1 MQRLHYIF
9 VSKASRTS
17 VASLLS
23 ILTPIY
29 LARLGYS
36 ALYVG
41 VGLTAILAGNAFF
54 NILLTWYGDY
64 LGRKRFLLVFSLLV
78 IVSGVLLSSTIFL
91 PLILLGLFLGNIST
105 TGTEAGPFQSI
116 ETGVLPI
123 LEPEERRNRAFGV
136 YNFIGYGA
144 SSIGAFVASAP
155 DYFLDSLLA
164 SRLLYLVYGLVGVV
178 LLVIYRRIGNIES
191 QETGPKK
198 IGLGNV
204 RLEARRDITK
214 LSFFYSIDAF
224 GGSLVSQF
232 VLSYWFSQVYRV
244 SLSSLGEIFLAVN
257 VVTAFST
264 LAAPVLAERLGNLRT
279 MVSTHLLSNVFL
291 IMVPLAGSFLAAIA
305 FLFLRQS
312 ISQMDVPTRQAF
324 MAQLFTDQERVP
336 ANAVTN
342 TSRSLSG
349 TLGGPLTAIM
359 FSVGAA
365 SLPILTGGF
374 SKILYDLLVFHSYR
388 KKVRLIPH

>member
-9 VSKASRTS
+9 ISKASRTS

-41 VGLTAILAGNAFF
+41 IGLTAILAGNAFF

-64 LGRKRFLLVFSLLV
+64 LGRKRSLLVFSLLV
-78 IVSGVLLSSTIFL
+78 VVSGVLLSSTIFL

-144 SSIGAFVASAP
+144 SSIGAFAASAP
-155 DYFLDSLLA
+155 DYFQDSLLA
-164 SRLLYLVYGLVGVV
+164 SRLLYLVYGLVGVL

-191 QETGPKK
+191 QEAGPRK

-204 RLEARRDITK
+204 RPEARRDITK

-232 VLSYWFSQVYRV
+232 VLSYWFNQVYKV
-244 SLSSLGEIFLAVN
+244 SLSSLGEVFLAVN

-264 LAAPVLAERLGNLRT
+264 LAAPVLAEKLGNLRT

-336 ANAVTN
+336 ANAITN

-359 FSVGAA
+359 FAVGAT

-374 SKILYDLLVFHSYR
+374 SKILYDVLVFHSYR
-388 KKVRLIPH
+388 KKGF

>member
-1 MQRLHYIF
+1 MQSLSYIF
-9 VSKASRTS
+9 ISKASRVS
-17 VASLLS
+17 VSSLLS

-29 LARLGYS
+29 LSRLGYS

-54 NILLTWYGDY
+54 NIILIWYGDY
-64 LGRKRFLLVFSLLV
+64 LGRKRSLMIFSLLV
-78 IVSGVLLSSTIFL
+78 VVSGVLLSSTIFF

-105 TGTEAGPFQSI
+105 TGTEAGPFQSV

-123 LEPEERRNRAFGV
+123 LVPKERENRTFGV

-144 SSIGAFVASAP
+144 SSIGAFAASVP
-155 DYFLDSLLA
+155 DYFQDSLLT
-164 SRLLYLVYGLVGVV
+164 SRLLYLVYGLIGIL
-178 LLVIYRRIGNIES
+178 LLVTYHKIGNIEA
-191 QETGPKK
+191 QETGPRK

-204 RLEARRDITK
+204 RPEARRDITK
-214 LSFFYSIDAF
+214 LSLFYSIDGF

-244 SLSSLGEIFLAVN
+244 SLSSLGAIFLAVN

-264 LAAPVLAERLGNLRT
+264 LAAPILAEKLGNLRT

-291 IMVPLAGSFLAAIA
+291 IFVPLAGSFLGAVV

-359 FSVGAA
+359 FMVGAS

-374 SKILYDLLVFHSYR
+374 SKILYDVLVFRSYR
-388 KKVRLIPH
+388 KKVV

>member
-1 MQRLHYIF
+1 MQRLSYVF
-9 VSKASRTS
+9 VSKASRAS
-17 VASLLS
+17 ISSLLS
-23 ILTPIY
+23 ILTPVY

-41 VGLTAILAGNAFF
+41 VALTTILAGNAFF
-54 NILLTWYGDY
+54 NIILTWYGDY
-64 LGRKRFLLVFSLLV
+64 LGRRRSLLVFSLLV
-78 IVSGVLLSSTIFL
+78 VVSGVLLYSTVFL

-105 TGTEAGPFQSI
+105 TATEAGPFQSI

-123 LEPEERRNRAFGV
+123 LVAKGRENRAFGV

-144 SSIGAFVASAP
+144 SSIGAFAASAP
-155 DYFLDSLLA
+155 DYFQDSLLA
-164 SRLLYLVYGLVGVV
+164 SRLLYLVYGLVGIT
-178 LLVIYRRIGNIES
+178 LLVLYRKMGNIES
-191 QETGPKK
+191 QDIGTRK

-204 RLEARRDITK
+204 RPEARRNITK

-244 SLSSLGEIFLAVN
+244 SLSSLGVVFLGVN

-264 LAAPVLAERLGNLRT
+264 LAAPILAERLGNLRT
-279 MVSTHLLSNVFL
+279 MISTHLLSNVFL
-291 IMVPLAGSFLAAIA
+291 IMVPLAGSFVAALV

-349 TLGGPLTAIM
+349 TLGGPLIAIM
-359 FSVGAA
+359 FTVGAS

-374 SKILYDLLVFHSYR
+374 SKIVYDLLVFQSYR
-388 KKVRLIPH
+388 RKVH

>member
-9 VSKASRTS
+9 ISKASRTS

-23 ILTPIY
+23 ILTPIH

-41 VGLTAILAGNAFF
+41 IGLTAILAGNAFF

-64 LGRKRFLLVFSLLV
+64 LGRKRSLLVFSLLV

-144 SSIGAFVASAP
+144 SSVGAFAASAP
-155 DYFLDSLLA
+155 DYFQDSLLA
-164 SRLLYLVYGLVGVV
+164 SRLIYLVYGLVGVL

-264 LAAPVLAERLGNLRT
+264 LAAPVLAEKLGNLRT

-291 IMVPLAGSFLAAIA
+291 IMVPLAGSFLGAIA

-324 MAQLFTDQERVP
+324 MAQLFTDEERVP

-349 TLGGPLTAIM
+349 TLGGPLTAVM
-359 FSVGAA
+359 FTVGAS
-365 SLPILTGGF
+365 SLPILTGAF
-374 SKILYDLLVFHSYR
+374 SKILYDVLVFHSYR
-388 KKVRLIPH
+388 KKRF

>member
-1 MQRLHYIF
+1 MQRLSYIF
-9 VSKASRTS
+9 ISKASRTS
-17 VASLLS
+17 VSSLLS

-41 VGLTAILAGNAFF
+41 IGLTAILAGNAFF
-54 NILLTWYGDY
+54 NILLTWYGEH
-64 LGRKRFLLVFSLLV
+64 LGRQRSLLVFSLLV
-78 IVSGVLLSSTIFL
+78 VVSGALLSSTIFL

-105 TGTEAGPFQSI
+105 TGTETGPFQSI

-123 LEPEERRNRAFGV
+123 LEPEEKRNRAFGV

-144 SSIGAFVASAP
+144 SSIGAFAASAP
-155 DYFLDSLLA
+155 DYFQDSLLA
-164 SRLLYLVYGLVGVV
+164 SRLLYLVYGLVGIL
-178 LLVIYRRIGNIES
+178 LLVVYRKLGNIES
-191 QETGPKK
+191 QETGPKRV
-198 IGLGNV
+198 GLGNV
-204 RLEARRDITK
+204 RPEARRDITK

-232 VLSYWFSQVYRV
+232 VLSYWFSQVYKV

-264 LAAPVLAERLGNLRT
+264 LAAPVLAEKLGNLRT

-324 MAQLFTDQERVP
+324 MAQLFTDKERVP

-349 TLGGPLTAIM
+349 TLGGPLTAVM
-359 FSVGAA
+359 FMVGAS

-374 SKILYDLLVFHSYR
+374 SKIVYDVLVFHSYR
-388 KKVRLIPH
+388 KKGF

>member
-9 VSKASRTS
+9 ISKASRTS

-41 VGLTAILAGNAFF
+41 VALTAILAGNAFF

-64 LGRKRFLLVFSLLV
+64 LGRKRSLLVFSLLV
-78 IVSGVLLSSTIFL
+78 VVSGVLLSSTLFL

-144 SSIGAFVASAP
+144 SSIG
-155 DYFLDSLLA
+155 DNLLA
-164 SRLLYLVYGLVGVV
+164 SRLLYLVYGLVGVL

-191 QETGPKK
+191 QETGPRK

-204 RLEARRDITK
+204 RPEARRDITK

-232 VLSYWFSQVYRV
+232 VLSYWFNQVYKV

-264 LAAPVLAERLGNLRT
+264 LAAPVLAEKLGNLRT
-279 MVSTHLLSNVFL
+279 MISTHLLSNVFL

-324 MAQLFTDQERVP
+324 MAQLFTDEERVP

-349 TLGGPLTAIM
+349 TLGGPLTAVM
-359 FSVGAA
+359 FMVGAS

-374 SKILYDLLVFHSYR
+374 SKILYDVLVFRSYR
-388 KKVRLIPH
+388 KKGF

>member
-1 MQRLHYIF
+1 MQRLTYIF
-9 VSKASRTS
+9 ISKASRVS
-17 VASLLS
+17 VSSLLS

-29 LARLGYS
+29 LVRLGYS

-41 VGLTAILAGNAFF
+41 AALTAILAGNAFF
-54 NILLTWYGDY
+54 NIILTWYGDY
-64 LGRKRFLLVFSLLV
+64 LGRKKSLMIFSLLV
-78 IVSGVLLSSTIFL
+78 VVSGFLLSFTIFL

-116 ETGVLPI
+116 EVGVLPI
-123 LEPEERRNRAFGV
+123 LASGEKGNRTFGL

-144 SSIGAFVASAP
+144 SSIGAFAASSP
-155 DYFLDSLLA
+155 DYFQDSLLV
-164 SRLLYLVYGLVGVV
+164 SRLLYFVYGLVGIL
-178 LLVIYRRIGNIES
+178 LLVIYRKLGNIEA
-191 QETGPKK
+191 QETGPRKL
-198 IGLGNV
+198 GLGNV
-204 RLEARRDITK
+204 RPEARRDITK

-244 SLSSLGEIFLAVN
+244 SLSNLGVIFLAVN

-264 LAAPVLAERLGNLRT
+264 LAAPVLAEKLGNLRT
-279 MVSTHLLSNVFL
+279 MLSTHLLSNIFL
-291 IMVPLAGSFLAAIA
+291 IIVPLAGSFLAAVV

-324 MAQLFTDQERVP
+324 MAQLFTDEERVP

-342 TSRSLSG
+342 TTRSLSG

-359 FSVGAA
+359 FMIGAT
-365 SLPILTGGF
+365 SLPILTAGF
-374 SKILYDLLVFHSYR
+374 SKILYDILVYHSYR
-388 KKVRLIPH
+388 KKGF

>member
-9 VSKASRTS
+9 ISKGSRTS

-64 LGRKRFLLVFSLLV
+64 LGRKRSLLIFSLLV
-78 IVSGVLLSSTIFL
+78 VVSGVLLSSTIFL

-116 ETGVLPI
+116 ETGVLPN

-144 SSIGAFVASAP
+144 SSIGAFAASAP
-155 DYFLDSLLA
+155 DYFQDSLLA
-164 SRLLYLVYGLVGVV
+164 SRLLYLVYGLVGVL

-191 QETGPKK
+191 QETGSKK

-204 RLEARRDITK
+204 RPEARRDITK

-232 VLSYWFSQVYRV
+232 VLSYWFNQVYKV

-264 LAAPVLAERLGNLRT
+264 LAAPVLAEKLGNLRT

-291 IMVPLAGSFLAAIA
+291 IMVPLAGSFLAAIG

-324 MAQLFTDQERVP
+324 MAQLFTDEERVP

-349 TLGGPLTAIM
+349 TLGGPLTAVM
-359 FSVGAA
+359 FMAGAS

-374 SKILYDLLVFHSYR
+374 SKIIYDVLVFHSYR
-388 KKVRLIPH
+388 KRGF

>member
-1 MQRLHYIF
+1 MQRLFYIF
-9 VSKASRTS
+9 ISKASRAS
-17 VASLLS
+17 VSSLLS

-29 LARLGYS
+29 LTRLGYS

-41 VGLTAILAGNAFF
+41 VALTTILAGNAFF
-54 NILLTWYGDY
+54 NIILTWYGDY
-64 LGRKRFLLVFSLLV
+64 LGRRRSLLVFSLLV
-78 IVSGVLLSSTIFL
+78 VVSGVLLSSTIFL

-105 TGTEAGPFQSI
+105 TATEAGPFQSI
-116 ETGVLPI
+116 ETGILPI
-123 LEPEERRNRAFGV
+123 LVSKGKENRAFGV
-136 YNFIGYGA
+136 YNFVGYGA
-144 SSIGAFVASAP
+144 SSIGAFAASAP
-155 DYFLDSLLA
+155 DYFQDNLLG
-164 SRLLYLVYGLVGVV
+164 SRLLYFVYGLIGIL
-178 LLVIYRRIGNIES
+178 LLVVYRKVKNIES
-191 QETGPKK
+191 QETGPRK
-198 IGLGNV
+198 IGTGNV
-204 RLEARRDITK
+204 RPEARRDITK
-214 LSFFYSIDAF
+214 LSLFYSVDAF

-232 VLSYWFSQVYRV
+232 VLSYWFSQVYKV
-244 SLSSLGEIFLAVN
+244 SLSSLGVIFLVVN

-291 IMVPLAGSFLAAIA
+291 IMVPLAGSFLAALV

-336 ANAVTN
+336 ANAITN

-349 TLGGPLTAIM
+349 TLGGPITAIL

-374 SKILYDLLVFHSYR
+374 SKILYDLLVFHSF
-388 KKVRLIPH
+388 KNKVV

>member
-9 VSKASRTS
+9 ISKASRTS

-29 LARLGYS
+29 LVRLGYS

-41 VGLTAILAGNAFF
+41 IGLTAILAGNAFF

-64 LGRKRFLLVFSLLV
+64 LGRKRSLLVFSLLV

-136 YNFIGYGA
+136 YNFVGYGA
-144 SSIGAFVASAP
+144 SSIGAFAASAP
-155 DYFLDSLLA
+155 DYFQDSLLA
-164 SRLLYLVYGLVGVV
+164 SRLLYLVYGLLGVL

-204 RLEARRDITK
+204 RAEARRDITK

-232 VLSYWFSQVYRV
+232 VLSYWFNQVYKV

-257 VVTAFST
+257 VVTAVST
-264 LAAPVLAERLGNLRT
+264 LAAPVLAEKLGNLRT

-291 IMVPLAGSFLAAIA
+291 IIVPLAGSFLAAIV

-324 MAQLFTDQERVP
+324 MAQLFTYEERDP
-336 ANAVTN
+336 ANAVPN
-342 TSRSLSG
+342 TCRSLSG
-349 TLGGPLTAIM
+349 TLGGPLTAVM
-359 FSVGAA
+359 FMAGAS

-374 SKILYDLLVFHSYR
+374 SKILYDVLVFRSYR
-388 KKVRLIPH
+388 KRGF

>member
-9 VSKASRTS
+9 ISKASRTS

-64 LGRKRFLLVFSLLV
+64 LGRKRSLLIFSLLV
-78 IVSGVLLSSTIFL
+78 VVSGVLLSSTIFL

-136 YNFIGYGA
+136 YNFVGYGA
-144 SSIGAFVASAP
+144 SSIGAFAASVP
-155 DYFLDSLLA
+155 DYFQDSLLA
-164 SRLLYLVYGLVGVV
+164 SRLLYLVYGLVGVL

-204 RLEARRDITK
+204 RPEARRDITK

-232 VLSYWFSQVYRV
+232 VLSYWFNQVYKI

-264 LAAPVLAERLGNLRT
+264 LAAPVLAEKLGNLRT

-324 MAQLFTDQERVP
+324 MAQLFTDEDRVP

-349 TLGGPLTAIM
+349 TLGGPLTAVM
-359 FSVGAA
+359 FMAGAS

-374 SKILYDLLVFHSYR
+374 SKILYDVLVFRSYR
-388 KKVRLIPH
+388 KRGF

>member
-1 MQRLHYIF
+1 MQRLSYIF
-9 VSKASRTS
+9 ISKASRAS
-17 VASLLS
+17 VSSLLS

-29 LARLGYS
+29 LARSGYS

-41 VGLTAILAGNAFF
+41 LALTTILAGNAFF
-54 NILLTWYGDY
+54 NVILTWYGDY
-64 LGRKRFLLVFSLLV
+64 LGRKRSLLIFSLLV
-78 IVSGVLLSSTIFL
+78 VVSGVLLSSTIFL

-105 TGTEAGPFQSI
+105 TATEAGPFQSI
-116 ETGVLPI
+116 ETGVLPT
-123 LEPEERRNRAFGV
+123 LVAKGKENRAFGV

-144 SSIGAFVASAP
+144 SSIGAFAASAP
-155 DYFLDSLLA
+155 DYFQDSLLA
-164 SRLLYLVYGLVGVV
+164 SRLLYLVYGLVGI
-178 LLVIYRRIGNIES
+178 LLLAVYGKLRNIES
-191 QETGPKK
+191 QETGPRKM
-198 IGLGNV
+198 GLGKV
-204 RLEARRDITK
+204 RPEARLDITK
-214 LSFFYSIDAF
+214 LSLFYSVDAF

-244 SLSSLGEIFLAVN
+244 SLSSLGVIFLAVN

-264 LAAPVLAERLGNLRT
+264 LAAPVLAEKLGNLRT

-291 IMVPLAGSFLAAIA
+291 IMVPLAGSFLAALA

-349 TLGGPLTAIM
+349 TLGGPLIAIM
-359 FSVGAA
+359 FTVGAS

-374 SKILYDLLVFHSYR
+374 SKILYDILVYQSYR
-388 KKVRLIPH
+388 KKGF

>member
-1 MQRLHYIF
+1 MQRLFYIF
-9 VSKASRTS
+9 ISKASRAS
-17 VASLLS
+17 VSSLLS

-29 LARLGYS
+29 LTRLGYS

-41 VGLTAILAGNAFF
+41 VALTTILAGNAFF
-54 NILLTWYGDY
+54 NIILTWYGDY
-64 LGRKRFLLVFSLLV
+64 LGRRRSLLIFSLLV
-78 IVSGVLLSSTIFL
+78 VVSGVLLSSTIFL

-105 TGTEAGPFQSI
+105 TATEAGPFQSI
-116 ETGVLPI
+116 ETGILPI
-123 LEPEERRNRAFGV
+123 LVSKGKENRAFGV
-136 YNFIGYGA
+136 YNFVGYGA
-144 SSIGAFVASAP
+144 SSIGAFAASAP
-155 DYFLDSLLA
+155 DYFQDNLLG
-164 SRLLYLVYGLVGVV
+164 SRLLYFVYGLIGIL
-178 LLVIYRRIGNIES
+178 LLVVYRKVKNIES
-191 QETGPKK
+191 QETGPRK
-198 IGLGNV
+198 IGTGNV
-204 RLEARRDITK
+204 RPEARRDITK
-214 LSFFYSIDAF
+214 LSFFYSVDAF

-232 VLSYWFSQVYRV
+232 VLSYWFSQVYKV
-244 SLSSLGEIFLAVN
+244 SLSSLGVIFLVVN

-291 IMVPLAGSFLAAIA
+291 IMVPLAGSFLVALA

-336 ANAVTN
+336 ANAITN

-349 TLGGPLTAIM
+349 TLGGPITAIL

-374 SKILYDLLVFHSYR
+374 SKILYDLLVFHSY
-388 KKVRLIPH
+388 KNKVV

>member
-1 MQRLHYIF
+1 MQRLTYVFI
-9 VSKASRTS
+9 SKASRVS
-17 VASLLS
+17 VSSLLS

-29 LARLGYS
+29 LVRLGYS

-41 VGLTAILAGNAFF
+41 AALTAILAGNAFF
-54 NILLTWYGDY
+54 NIILTWYGDY
-64 LGRKRFLLVFSLLV
+64 LGRKKSLMIFSVLVV
-78 IVSGVLLSSTIFL
+78 VSGFLLSSTIFL

-116 ETGVLPI
+116 EVGVLPI
-123 LEPEERRNRAFGV
+123 LASGEKGNRTFGL

-144 SSIGAFVASAP
+144 SSIGAFAASSP
-155 DYFLDSLLA
+155 DYFQDSLLV
-164 SRLLYLVYGLVGVV
+164 SRLLYFVYGLVGIL
-178 LLVIYRRIGNIES
+178 LLVIYRKLGNIEA
-191 QETGPKK
+191 QETGPRKL
-198 IGLGNV
+198 GLGNV
-204 RLEARRDITK
+204 RPEARRDITK

-244 SLSSLGEIFLAVN
+244 SLSSLGVIFLAVN

-264 LAAPVLAERLGNLRT
+264 LAAPVLAEKLGNLRT
-279 MVSTHLLSNVFL
+279 MLSTHLLSNIFL
-291 IMVPLAGSFLAAIA
+291 IIVPLAGSFLAAVV

-324 MAQLFTDQERVP
+324 MAQLFTDEERVP

-359 FSVGAA
+359 FMIGAT
-365 SLPILTGGF
+365 SLPILTAGF
-374 SKILYDLLVFHSYR
+374 SKILYDILVYRSYR
-388 KKVRLIPH
+388 KKGF

>member
-9 VSKASRTS
+9 ISKGSRTS

-64 LGRKRFLLVFSLLV
+64 LGRKRSLLIFSLLV
-78 IVSGVLLSSTIFL
+78 VVSGVLLSSTIFL

-116 ETGVLPI
+116 ETGVLPN

-144 SSIGAFVASAP
+144 SSIGAFAASAP
-155 DYFLDSLLA
+155 DYFQDSLLA
-164 SRLLYLVYGLVGVV
+164 SRLLYLVYGLVGVL

-204 RLEARRDITK
+204 RPEARRDITK

-232 VLSYWFSQVYRV
+232 VLSYWFNQVYKV

-264 LAAPVLAERLGNLRT
+264 LAAPVLAEKLGNLRT

-324 MAQLFTDQERVP
+324 MAQLFTDEERVP

-349 TLGGPLTAIM
+349 TLGGPLTAVM
-359 FSVGAA
+359 FMAGAS

-374 SKILYDLLVFHSYR
+374 SKIIYDVLVFHSYR
-388 KKVRLIPH
+388 KRGF

>member
-9 VSKASRTS
+9 ISKASRTS

-41 VGLTAILAGNAFF
+41 VALTAILAGNAFF
-54 NILLTWYGDY
+54 NIILTRYGDY
-64 LGRKRFLLVFSLLV
+64 LGRRRSLLVFGLLV
-78 IVSGVLLSSTIFL
+78 VASGVLLSSTIFL
-91 PLILLGLFLGNIST
+91 PIIILGLFLGNIST
-105 TGTEAGPFQSI
+105 TATEAGPFQSI
-116 ETGVLPI
+116 ETGVLPT
-123 LEPEERRNRAFGV
+123 LVANGKENRAFGV

-144 SSIGAFVASAP
+144 SSIGAFAASAP
-155 DYFLDSLLA
+155 DYFQDSLLA
-164 SRLLYLVYGLVGVV
+164 SQLLYLVYGLVGIL
-178 LLVIYRRIGNIES
+178 LLVVYRKLGNIEPR
-191 QETGPKK
+191 EAGPTK

-204 RLEARRDITK
+204 RPEAKRDITK
-214 LSFFYSIDAF
+214 LSFLYSVDAF

-232 VLSYWFSQVYRV
+232 VLSYWFSQVYKV
-244 SLSSLGEIFLAVN
+244 SLSSLGVIFLAVN

-264 LAAPVLAERLGNLRT
+264 LMAPVLAERLGNLRT

-291 IMVPLAGSFLAAIA
+291 ILVPLAGSFLAALV

-336 ANAVTN
+336 ANAITN

-349 TLGGPLTAIM
+349 IMGGPLTAIM
-359 FSVGAA
+359 FTIGA
-365 SLPILTGGF
+365 SFLPILTGGF
-374 SKILYDLLVFHSYR
+374 SKILYDLLVFQSYR
-388 KKVRLIPH
+388 KKVH

>member
-1 MQRLHYIF
+1 MQRLFYIF
-9 VSKASRTS
+9 ISKASRAS
-17 VASLLS
+17 VSSLLS

-29 LARLGYS
+29 LTRLGYS

-41 VGLTAILAGNAFF
+41 VALTTILAGNAFF
-54 NILLTWYGDY
+54 NIILTWYGDY
-64 LGRKRFLLVFSLLV
+64 LGRRRSLLVFSLLV
-78 IVSGVLLSSTIFL
+78 VVSGVLLSSTIFL

-105 TGTEAGPFQSI
+105 TATEAGPFQSI
-116 ETGVLPI
+116 ETGILPI
-123 LEPEERRNRAFGV
+123 LVSKGKENRAFGV

-144 SSIGAFVASAP
+144 SSIGAFAASAP
-155 DYFLDSLLA
+155 DYFQDSLLG
-164 SRLLYLVYGLVGVV
+164 SRLLYFVYGLVGIL
-178 LLVIYRRIGNIES
+178 LLVVYRKLENIES
-191 QETGPKK
+191 QETGPRK
-198 IGLGNV
+198 ISPGNV
-204 RLEARRDITK
+204 RPEARRDITK
-214 LSFFYSIDAF
+214 LSFFYSVDAF

-232 VLSYWFSQVYRV
+232 VLSYWFSQVYKV
-244 SLSSLGEIFLAVN
+244 SLSSLGVIFLVVN

-279 MVSTHLLSNVFL
+279 MVYHLLSNVFL
-291 IMVPLAGSFLAAIA
+291 IMVPLAGSFLAALV

-336 ANAVTN
+336 ANAITN

-349 TLGGPLTAIM
+349 TLGGPITAIL

-374 SKILYDLLVFHSYR
+374 SKILYDLLIFHSY
-388 KKVRLIPH
+388 KNKVV

>member
-1 MQRLHYIF
+1 MQGLSYVFI
-9 VSKASRTS
+9 SKASRVS
-17 VASLLS
+17 VSSLLS

-29 LARLGYS
+29 LIRLGYS

-41 VGLTAILAGNAFF
+41 SALTAILAGNAFF
-54 NILLTWYGDY
+54 NIILTWYGDY
-64 LGRKRFLLVFSLLV
+64 LGRKRSLMIFSLLV
-78 IVSGVLLSSTIFL
+78 VVSGVLLSSTIVL
-91 PLILLGLFLGNIST
+91 PLILVGLFLGNIST

-123 LEPEERRNRAFGV
+123 LVTKERESSTFGV

-144 SSIGAFVASAP
+144 SSIGAFAASAP
-155 DYFLDSLLA
+155 DYFQNTLLA
-164 SRLLYLVYGLVGVV
+164 SRLLYLIYGLVGI
-178 LLVIYRRIGNIES
+178 LLLAVYRKIGNIEAH
-191 QETGPKK
+191 ETGPRK

-204 RLEARRDITK
+204 RPEARRDITK

-244 SLSSLGEIFLAVN
+244 SLSSLGAIFLAVN

-264 LAAPVLAERLGNLRT
+264 LAAPVLAEKLGNLRA

-291 IMVPLAGSFLAAIA
+291 ILVPLAGSFLGAVT

-336 ANAVTN
+336 ANAITN

-359 FSVGAA
+359 FTIGAS

-374 SKILYDLLVFHSYR
+374 SKIIYDVLVFRSYR
-388 KKVRLIPH
+388 KKVV

>member
-9 VSKASRTS
+9 ISKASRTS

-41 VGLTAILAGNAFF
+41 IGLTAILAGNAFF

-64 LGRKRFLLVFSLLV
+64 LGRKRSLLVFSLLV
-78 IVSGVLLSSTIFL
+78 VVSGILLSSTIFL

-144 SSIGAFVASAP
+144 SSIGAFAASAP
-155 DYFLDSLLA
+155 DYFQDSLLA
-164 SRLLYLVYGLVGVV
+164 SRLLYLVYGLVGVL
-178 LLVIYRRIGNIES
+178 LLVMYRRIGNIES
-191 QETGPKK
+191 QEAGPRK

-204 RLEARRDITK
+204 RPEARRDITK

-232 VLSYWFSQVYRV
+232 VLSYWFNQVYKV

-264 LAAPVLAERLGNLRT
+264 LAAPVLAEKLGNLRT

-336 ANAVTN
+336 ANAITN

-359 FSVGAA
+359 FAVGAT

-374 SKILYDLLVFHSYR
+374 SKILYDVLVFHSYR
-388 KKVRLIPH
+388 KKGF

>member
-1 MQRLHYIF
+1 MQRLSYIF
-9 VSKASRTS
+9 ISKASRAS
-17 VASLLS
+17 VSSLLS

-29 LARLGYS
+29 LTRLGYS

-41 VGLTAILAGNAFF
+41 VALTTILAGNAFF

-64 LGRKRFLLVFSLLV
+64 LGRKRSLLVFSLLV
-78 IVSGVLLSSTIFL
+78 IVSGVLVSSTIFL

-144 SSIGAFVASAP
+144 SSIGAFAASAP
-155 DYFLDSLLA
+155 DYFQDSLLA
-164 SRLLYLVYGLVGVV
+164 SRLLYLVYGLVGVL

-204 RLEARRDITK
+204 RPEARRDITK

-232 VLSYWFSQVYRV
+232 VLSYWFNQVYKV

-264 LAAPVLAERLGNLRT
+264 LAAPVLAEKLGNLRT

-324 MAQLFTDQERVP
+324 MAQLFTDEERVP

-349 TLGGPLTAIM
+349 TLGGPLTAVM
-359 FSVGAA
+359 FMVGAS

-374 SKILYDLLVFHSYR
+374 SKILYDVLVFRSYR
-388 KKVRLIPH
+388 RRGV

>member
-1 MQRLHYIF
+1 MQRLSYIF
-9 VSKASRTS
+9 ISKASRAS
-17 VASLLS
+17 VSSLLS

-29 LARLGYS
+29 LTRLGYS

-41 VGLTAILAGNAFF
+41 VALTTILAGNAFF
-54 NILLTWYGDY
+54 NIILTWYGDY
-64 LGRKRFLLVFSLLV
+64 LGRRRSLLIFSLLV
-78 IVSGVLLSSTIFL
+78 VVSGVLLSSTIFL

-105 TGTEAGPFQSI
+105 TATEAGPFQSI
-116 ETGVLPI
+116 ETGILPI
-123 LEPEERRNRAFGV
+123 LVSKGKENRAFGV
-136 YNFIGYGA
+136 YNFVGYGA
-144 SSIGAFVASAP
+144 SSIGAFAASAP
-155 DYFLDSLLA
+155 DYFQDNLLG
-164 SRLLYLVYGLVGVV
+164 SRLLYFVYGLIGIL
-178 LLVIYRRIGNIES
+178 LLVVYRKVKNIES
-191 QETGPKK
+191 QETGPRK
-198 IGLGNV
+198 IGTGNV
-204 RLEARRDITK
+204 RPEARRDITK
-214 LSFFYSIDAF
+214 LSLFYSVDAF

-232 VLSYWFSQVYRV
+232 VLSYWFSQVYKV
-244 SLSSLGEIFLAVN
+244 SLSSLGVIFLVVN

-291 IMVPLAGSFLAAIA
+291 IMVPLAGSFLAALV

-336 ANAVTN
+336 ANAITN

-349 TLGGPLTAIM
+349 TLGGPITAIL

-374 SKILYDLLVFHSYR
+374 SKILYDLLVFHSF
-388 KKVRLIPH
+388 KNKVV

>member
-1 MQRLHYIF
+1 MQRLSYIF
-9 VSKASRTS
+9 ISKASRAS
-17 VASLLS
+17 VSSLLS

-29 LARLGYS
+29 LTRLGYS

-41 VGLTAILAGNAFF
+41 VALTTILAGNAFF
-54 NILLTWYGDY
+54 NIILTWYGDY
-64 LGRKRFLLVFSLLV
+64 LGRRRSLLVFSLLV
-78 IVSGVLLSSTIFL
+78 VVSGVLLSSTIFL

-105 TGTEAGPFQSI
+105 TATEAGPFQSI
-116 ETGVLPI
+116 ETGILPI
-123 LEPEERRNRAFGV
+123 LVSKGKENRAFGV
-136 YNFIGYGA
+136 YNFVGYGA
-144 SSIGAFVASAP
+144 SSIGAFAASAP
-155 DYFLDSLLA
+155 DYFQDNLLG
-164 SRLLYLVYGLVGVV
+164 SRLLYFVYGLIGIL
-178 LLVIYRRIGNIES
+178 LLVVYRKVKNIES
-191 QETGPKK
+191 QETGPRK
-198 IGLGNV
+198 IGTGNV
-204 RLEARRDITK
+204 RPEARRDITK
-214 LSFFYSIDAF
+214 LSFFYSVDAF

-232 VLSYWFSQVYRV
+232 VLSYWFSQVYKV
-244 SLSSLGEIFLAVN
+244 SLSSLGVIFLAVN

-291 IMVPLAGSFLAAIA
+291 IMVPLAGSFLVALA

-336 ANAVTN
+336 ANAITN

-349 TLGGPLTAIM
+349 TLGGPITAIL

-374 SKILYDLLVFHSYR
+374 SKILYDLLVFHSY
-388 KKVRLIPH
+388 KNKVV

>member
-1 MQRLHYIF
+1 MQGLSYVFI
-9 VSKASRTS
+9 SKASRVS
-17 VASLLS
+17 VSSLLS

-29 LARLGYS
+29 LVRLGYS

-41 VGLTAILAGNAFF
+41 LALTAILAGNAFF
-54 NILLTWYGDY
+54 NIILTWYGDY
-64 LGRKRFLLVFSLLV
+64 LGRKRSLMIFSLLV
-78 IVSGVLLSSTIFL
+78 VVSGVLLSSTIIL
-91 PLILLGLFLGNIST
+91 PLILVGLFLGSIST

-123 LEPEERRNRAFGV
+123 LVPKERESRAFGV

-144 SSIGAFVASAP
+144 SSIGAFAASAP
-155 DYFLDSLLA
+155 DYFQDTLLA
-164 SRLLYLVYGLVGVV
+164 SRLLYLIYGLVGI
-178 LLVIYRRIGNIES
+178 LLLAVYRRIGNIEA
-191 QETGPKK
+191 QEPGPRK

-204 RLEARRDITK
+204 RPEARRDITK

-232 VLSYWFSQVYRV
+232 VLSYW
-244 SLSSLGEIFLAVN
+244 LN

-264 LAAPVLAERLGNLRT
+264 LAAPILAEKLGNLRT

-291 IMVPLAGSFLAAIA
+291 ILVPLAGSFLGAVT

-359 FSVGAA
+359 FMIGAS

-374 SKILYDLLVFHSYR
+374 SKIIYDVLVFRSYR
-388 KKVRLIPH
+388 KKVV

>member
-1 MQRLHYIF
+1 MQRLSYVF
-9 VSKASRTS
+9 LSKASRVS
-17 VASLLS
+17 VSSLLS

-29 LARLGYS
+29 LVRLGYS

-41 VGLTAILAGNAFF
+41 VALTAILAGNAFF
-54 NILLTWYGDY
+54 NIILTWYGDY
-64 LGRKRFLLVFSLLV
+64 LGRQRSLMIFSLLV
-78 IVSGVLLSSTIFL
+78 VVSGFLLSSTVLL
-91 PLILLGLFLGNIST
+91 PLIILGLFLGNIST

-116 ETGVLPI
+116 EAGVLPI
-123 LEPEERRNRAFGV
+123 LVRGGKGNRAFGV

-144 SSIGAFVASAP
+144 SSIGAFAASAP
-155 DYFLDSLLA
+155 DYFQDSLLA
-164 SRLLYLVYGLVGVV
+164 SRLLYLVYGLVGVL
-178 LLVIYRRIGNIES
+178 LLVLYRRLGSIES
-191 QETGPKK
+191 QDTGPRMV
-198 IGLGNV
+198 GLGNV
-204 RLEARRDITK
+204 RPEARRDITK

-244 SLSSLGEIFLAVN
+244 SLSSLGVIFLAVN

-264 LAAPVLAERLGNLRT
+264 LAAPVLAEKLGNLRT

-291 IMVPLAGSFLAAIA
+291 IFVPLSGSFLGAIV

-324 MAQLFTDQERVP
+324 MTQLFTDEERIP

-342 TSRSLSG
+342 TARSLSG
-349 TLGGPLTAIM
+349 TFGGPLTAIM
-359 FSVGAA
+359 FTIGAT
-365 SLPILTGGF
+365 SLPILTGGV
-374 SKILYDLLVFHSYR
+374 SKIVYDMLVYHSYR
-388 KKVRLIPH
+388 KKGF